1 MADQKVVES
10 IKSYFSAGKTEDEIT
25 SAMVNAGY
33 NYPEIKEAISAARSG
48 TPMAPNAPAML
59 VTHPQP
65 KRPKLP
71 VVIAII
77 VLMALGAGAYW
88 FFVGAKQAVPTPG
101 ASAGATQEITPF
113 NAFLSLLPAP
123 AGSDPFVMY
132 EFVEKPAETDKAYVM
147 ISVAGASTLSKYLS
161 RIEWMGYQTFNAG
174 KARIIKAD
182 QSTYRDYSN
191 EISNSGGMATEDYR
205 GVALKTSGTSA
216 YAIVGDVF
224 VEGNKDVVKNVID
237 AYKGER
243 LQLPSDALGRLG
255 APGQVVFVYVKNDA
269 PKGTTLY
276 SARVVEDLNGWKTKI
291 IVTNEDAAEAE
302 KEVNDL
308 IDRIKPG
315 VADISARQE
324 GNSFVI
330 EKTGSDAKKVATA
343 TEYAFQFITA
353 RYFKR

>member
-1 MADQKVVES
+1 MADQKVAES
-10 IKSYFSAGKTEDEIT
+10 IKSYLSAGRTEDEIT

-33 NYPEIKEAISAARSG
+33 NPSEIREAISAAKSG
-48 TPMAPNAPAML
+48 TPMAPNAPAIP
-59 VTHPQP
+59 VTPPQP
-65 KRPKLP
+65 KRSKLP
-71 VVIAII
+71 IVIAII
-77 VLMALGAGAYW
+77 VLIALGAGLYW
-88 FFVGAKQAVPTPG
+88 FFAVAKQAVPLP
-101 ASAGATQEITPF
+101 GATQETTPF
-113 NAFLSLLPAP
+113 SAFLSLLPAP
-123 AGSDPFVMY
+123 KGIDPFVMY

-147 ISVAGASTLSKYLS
+147 TSVAGSSILNKYLNKV
-161 RIEWMGYQTFNAG
+161 EWMGYQTFNAG

-191 EISNSGGMATEDYR
+191 EISNSGGMATEEYR

-224 VEGNKDVVKNVID
+224 VEGNTNVVKNVID

-243 LQLPSDALGRLG
+243 LQLPSDVLGKLG
-255 APGQVVFVYVKNDA
+255 TPGQVVFVYVKNDA

-276 SARVVEDLNGWKTKI
+276 SAKVAEDLNGWRTKI

-302 KEVNDL
+302 KEANDL

-315 VADISARQE
+315 VADISAKQE
-324 GNSFVI
+324 GSSFVI
-330 EKTGSDAKKVATA
+330 EKAGPDAKKVATA

-353 RYFKR
+353 RYFK

>member
-1 MADQKVVES
+1 M
-10 IKSYFSAGKTEDEIT
+10 
-25 SAMVNAGY
+25 
-33 NYPEIKEAISAARSG
+33 
-48 TPMAPNAPAML
+48 
-59 VTHPQP
+59 
-65 KRPKLP
+65 
-71 VVIAII
+71 
-77 VLMALGAGAYW
+77 
-88 FFVGAKQAVPTPG
+88 FFGGAKQAVPLP
-101 ASAGATQEITPF
+101 GATQETTPF
-113 NAFLSLLPAP
+113 SAFLSLLPAP
-123 AGSDPFVMY
+123 KGSDPFVMY

-147 ISVAGASTLSKYLS
+147 TSVAGPSTLNTYLD
-161 RIEWMGYQTFNAG
+161 RIEWMGYYTANAG
-174 KARIIKAD
+174 TARMIKPGRTLYEEYESVFGVAV
-182 QSTYRDYSN
+182 
-191 EISNSGGMATEDYR
+191 ATEDYR

-224 VEGNKDVVKNVID
+224 VEGNKNGVKNVID

-243 LQLPSDALGRLG
+243 LQLPSDVLGKLG
-255 APGQVVFVYVKNDA
+255 TPGQVVFVYVKNDA

-276 SARVVEDLNGWKTKI
+276 SAKVAEDLNGWETNI

-302 KEVNDL
+302 KEANDL

-330 EKTGSDAKKVATA
+330 EKTGPAAKKVATA